1 MTPAECLTA
10 DQRRR
15 RCRTPAA
22 KAGRVTGS
30 GVSDV
35 TAFGGGCGVGRSRPS
50 TGSGRVGSP
59 LVITPLSNEQ
69 MIGRW
74 QEISRLAQGLRERVD
89 TDGEFETPPGCAMA
103 GDDSHLGDYQ
113 ITTAFRMCLMAA
125 ADHLH
130 ALTSLVVELQRL
142 HLAAPAS
149 LARGAIENGA
159 TAFWLIHPKSR
170 DERIE
175 HTLRWYAKDTW
186 DQQRAVGDLGIGGT
200 PAVEVI
206 ERLERL
212 ASDRQLDVR
221 AATKAY
227 TSTEVVEYAEKH
239 VRSIHGDPLDH
250 LLLRWRSCS
259 GFAHGR
265 AWAFLAALNSETVR
279 ETGPGTRQLRL
290 TNSMDRALWAAEG
303 GLRVIEAAL
312 RVHRDRTTSREGQ

>member
-1 MTPAECLTA
+1 
-10 DQRRR
+10 
-15 RCRTPAA
+15 
-22 KAGRVTGS
+22 
-30 GVSDV
+30 
-35 TAFGGGCGVGRSRPS
+35 
-50 TGSGRVGSP
+50 
-59 LVITPLSNEQ
+59 
-69 MIGRW
+69 
-74 QEISRLAQGLRERVD
+74 
-89 TDGEFETPPGCAMA
+89 MA
-103 GDDSHLGDYQ
+103 GDDSHLGGFQ

-130 ALTSLVVELQRL
+130 ALTSLVVEQQRL

-175 HTLRWYAKDTW
+175 HTLRWYAQSAR
-186 DQQRAVGDLGIGGT
+186 DQETAVGNLGIGGT
-200 PAVEVI
+200 PKDVVI

-212 ASDRQLDVR
+212 ASDRHLDVK
-221 AATKAY
+221 AATNGY
-227 TSTEVVEYAEKH
+227 TSTEVVKYAEKH
-239 VRSIHGDPLDH
+239 VRSVDGDPLTH
-250 LLLRWRSCS
+250 LVLRWRVCS

-265 AWAFLAALNSETVR
+265 PWAYLGGLNSETVR

-312 RVHRDRTTSREGQ
+312 RVHRDRTTRTTFL